1 MENFTPMSTLSQV
14 MAKLAKEKGIQREF
28 RMDENGKMSLQ
39 DTDHTYQPKDLVVL
53 KTYRFEGASDP
64 DDNAILYVIQDQYQ
78 NKGII
83 IDAYG
88 VDSNY
93 SGDTFDTF
101 IRDIPVD
108 EQDEYNFDH

>member
-1 MENFTPMSTLSQV
+1 MEDFTPMSTLSQV
-14 MAKLAKEKGIQREF
+14 MTKLAKEKGIHREF
-28 RMDENGKMSLQ
+28 RMDESGQMTLQ
-39 DTDHTYQPKDLVVL
+39 DTDHIYQPSDLVVL

-64 DDNAILYVIQDQYQ
+64 DDNAILYVIQDQHQ

-93 SGDTFDTF
+93 PGDVFDNF

-108 EQDEYNFDH
+108 EQDEYNFDR